1 MNRYDN
7 LPEILGQAIAEQMIA
22 NGAVDRLRSSAL
34 ATLSK
39 HRESKRKSRRDRL
52 VIGAVAIWLG
62 GSFGFWIGG
71 KVPLPNAIA
80 QSESNKITTQASTQP
95 RLLRINLT
103 LSDPKDLKVKQGDF
117 LQEGAIISDRDEERK
132 RLQAQKSDY
141 LATIKRLSLESPKP
155 IEPIAVRKPAQL
167 PEQNFAEFESEV
179 DFQRIKVKNAE
190 QKVTLQQR
198 KLDLIQTLDAKDL
211 PSGVNEHEQEKLT
224 QLKSELAKEQA
235 LLQLQLG
242 KFETAKSNR
251 ALKEYDTE
259 QANIRAA
266 LEANKTQLEYS
277 KALAEWEKNE
287 QDRQF
292 RISELKSKIAL
303 VDDKLKEISVVKAQY
318 ASEVKRIRFIKQVN
332 NQIDVELLLYIADRS
347 DKRIRANSQRPET
360 TGKTSEL
367 FIKPSNSDRTPQ

>member
-1 MNRYDN
+1 MNSRYDN
-7 LPEILGQAIAEQMIA
+7 LTKQIGQAIAQQMIA
-22 NGAVDRLRSSAL
+22 NGAHEEIESSAL
-34 ATLSK
+34 ATLRS
-39 HRESKRKSRRDRL
+39 HREGKRKARRDRL
-52 VIGAVAIWLG
+52 VISALVIWIG

-80 QSESNKITTQASTQP
+80 QSESNKVTTQASQP
-95 RLLRINLT
+95 RILRINLT
-103 LSDPKDLKVKQGDF
+103 LSDPRDLKIKQGDI
-117 LQEGAIISDRDEERK
+117 LKEGAVISDRDDERR
-132 RLQAQKSDY
+132 RLEAQRADY

-155 IEPIAVRKPAQL
+155 IEPISVRKPAQL

-211 PSGVNEHEQEKLT
+211 PSGVNEHEQEKLQ

-242 KFETAKSNR
+242 RFETAKSNR
-251 ALKEYDTE
+251 SLKEYETE

-277 KALAEWEKNE
+277 KALAEWEKSE

-292 RISELKSKIAL
+292 RISELKSKVAM
-303 VDDKLKEISVVKAQY
+303 VDDKLKEISTVRAQY
-318 ASEVKRIRFIKQVN
+318 DSEVRRIRFIKQVN
-332 NQIDVELLLYIADRS
+332 NQIDVELLLAITSDR
-347 DKRIRANSQRPET
+347 KRSNSQRNEAPKSNGRE
-360 TGKTSEL
+360 TGKPFNQDPFT
-367 FIKPSNSDRTPQ
+367 KPN

>member
-1 MNRYDN
+1 MNSRYDN
-7 LPEILGQAIAEQMIA
+7 LTKQIGQAIAQQMIA
-22 NGAVDRLRSSAL
+22 NGAHEEIKSSAL
-34 ATLSK
+34 ATLRS
-39 HRESKRKSRRDRL
+39 HRDGKRKARRDRL
-52 VIGAVAIWLG
+52 VMGALVIWLG

-80 QSESNKITTQASTQP
+80 QSESNKVTTQASQP
-95 RLLRINLT
+95 RILRINLT
-103 LSDPKDLKVKQGDF
+103 LSDPRDLKIKQGDI
-117 LQEGAIISDRDEERK
+117 LKEGAVISDRDDDRR
-132 RLQAQKSDY
+132 RLEAQRADY

-155 IEPIAVRKPAQL
+155 IEPISVRKPAQL
-167 PEQNFAEFESEV
+167 PEQNFAEYESEV

-211 PSGVNEHEQEKLT
+211 PSGVNEHEQEKLQ

-242 KFETAKSNR
+242 RFETAKSNR
-251 ALKEYDTE
+251 SLKEYETE

-277 KALAEWEKNE
+277 KALAEWEKSE

-292 RISELKSKIAL
+292 RISELKSKVAI
-303 VDDKLKEISVVKAQY
+303 VDDKLKEISTVRAQY
-318 ASEVKRIRFIKQVN
+318 DSEVRRIRFVKQIN
-332 NQIDVELLLYIADRS
+332 NQIDVELLLAITSDR
-347 DKRIRANSQRPET
+347 KRSNSQRNEAPKSNGRE
-360 TGKTSEL
+360 TGKPFNQESFT
-367 FIKPSNSDRTPQ
+367 KPN

>member
-1 MNRYDN
+1 MNSRYDN
-7 LPEILGQAIAEQMIA
+7 LPEILGQAIAQKMIES
-22 NGAVDRLRSSAL
+22 GASERIESSAL
-34 ATLSK
+34 ATLRS
-39 HRESKRKSRRDRL
+39 HREGKRKARRDRL
-52 VIGAVAIWLG
+52 VISALVIWIG

-80 QSESNKITTQASTQP
+80 QSESNKVTTQASQP
-95 RLLRINLT
+95 RILRINLT
-103 LSDPKDLKVKQGDF
+103 LSDPRDLKIKQGDI
-117 LQEGAIISDRDEERK
+117 LKEGAVISDRDDERR
-132 RLQAQKSDY
+132 RLEAQRADY

-155 IEPIAVRKPAQL
+155 IEPISVRKPAQL
-167 PEQNFAEFESEV
+167 PEQNFAEYESEV

-211 PSGVNEHEQEKLT
+211 PSGVNEHEQEKLQ

-242 KFETAKSNR
+242 RFETAKSNR
-251 ALKEYDTE
+251 SLKEYETE

-277 KALAEWEKNE
+277 KALAEWEKSE

-292 RISELKSKIAL
+292 RISELKSKVAM
-303 VDDKLKEISVVKAQY
+303 VDDKLKEISTVRAQY
-318 ASEVKRIRFIKQVN
+318 DSEVRRIRFVKQIN
-332 NQIDVELLLYIADRS
+332 NQIDVELLLAITSDR
-347 DKRIRANSQRPET
+347 KRSNSQRNEAPKSNGRE
-360 TGKTSEL
+360 TGKPFNQESFT
-367 FIKPSNSDRTPQ
+367 KPN

>member
-1 MNRYDN
+1 
-7 LPEILGQAIAEQMIA
+7 MIES
-22 NGAVDRLRSSAL
+22 GASERIESSAL
-34 ATLSK
+34 ATLRS
-39 HRESKRKSRRDRL
+39 HREGKRKARRDRL
-52 VIGAVAIWLG
+52 VISALVIWIG

-80 QSESNKITTQASTQP
+80 QSESNKVTTQASQP
-95 RLLRINLT
+95 RILRINLT
-103 LSDPKDLKVKQGDF
+103 LSDPRDLKIKQGDI
-117 LQEGAIISDRDEERK
+117 LKEGAVISDRDDERR
-132 RLQAQKSDY
+132 RLEAQRADY

-211 PSGVNEHEQEKLT
+211 PSGVNEHEQEKLQ

-242 KFETAKSNR
+242 RFETAKSNR
-251 ALKEYDTE
+251 SLKEYETE

-277 KALAEWEKNE
+277 KALAEWEKSE

-292 RISELKSKIAL
+292 RISELKSKVAM
-303 VDDKLKEISVVKAQY
+303 VDDKLKEISTVRAQY
-318 ASEVKRIRFIKQVN
+318 DSEVRRIRFVKQIN
-332 NQIDVELLLYIADRS
+332 NQIDVELLLAITSDR
-347 DKRIRANSQRPET
+347 KRSNSQRNEAPKSNGRE
-360 TGKTSEL
+360 TGKP
-367 FIKPSNSDRTPQ
+367 FN